1 MKIEEILRSKGRNV
15 VTITRERTVLEAVKI
30 LEENNIG
37 GIVVMEGDRPV
48 GIVTERDVLRLTA
61 RSPGELGSITVSSVI
76 VRELIVARPE
86 DQLREAMQVMT
97 EERIRHLPVMEGK
110 QLVGII
116 SIGDLLN
123 ACRIVAERENAH
135 LREYIQGAVPY
146 TPPS

>member
-1 MKIEEILRSKGRNV
+1 
-15 VTITRERTVLEAVKI
+15 
-30 LEENNIG
+30 
-37 GIVVMEGDRPV
+37 
-48 GIVTERDVLRLTA
+48 
-61 RSPGELGSITVSSVI
+61 

>member
-76 VRELIVARPE
+76 VRELIVATPG